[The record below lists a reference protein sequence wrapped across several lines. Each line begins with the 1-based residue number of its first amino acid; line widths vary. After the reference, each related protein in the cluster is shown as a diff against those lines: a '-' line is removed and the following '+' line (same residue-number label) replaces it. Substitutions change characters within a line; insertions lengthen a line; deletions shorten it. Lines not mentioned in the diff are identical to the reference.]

1 MGGSGGVRSRLRT
14 WFAGLAVRRRALR
27 RRLTGLGRDALVA
40 LAVLALVAV
49 VVGAAAYALAVGVSN
64 GGIAGL
70 VLGWTAAFAFAI
82 SLPVLVL
89 RTATAAYERFG
100 G

>member
-1 MGGSGGVRSRLRT
+1 MDGTGGVRSRLRT
-14 WFAGLAVRRRALR
+14 WLAGLAVRRRAVR
-27 RRLTGLGRDALVA
+27 RRLAGLGRDALVA
-40 LAVLALVAV
+40 LAVLTLGAA
-49 VVGAAAYALAVGVSN
+49 VVGAAAYTLAAGVSN

-70 VLGWTAAFAFAI
+70 VLGWTAAFAFAV

-89 RTATAAYERFG
+89 RTATTAYERLG